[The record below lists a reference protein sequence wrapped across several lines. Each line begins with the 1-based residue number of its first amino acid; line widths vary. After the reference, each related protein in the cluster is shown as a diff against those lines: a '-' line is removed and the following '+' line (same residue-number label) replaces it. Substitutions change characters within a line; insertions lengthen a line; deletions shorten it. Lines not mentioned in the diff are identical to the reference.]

1 MLYLQRFRF
10 GLKRLFLQP
19 ALSVPMVLSLG
30 LTLAA
35 VLTVLSVYY
44 TLMIRP
50 LPQIQAPEQLSVR
63 NVKVDFGATSV
74 NLLNQSIFAH
84 FKQHLRSYGQWGFV
98 IAVPNERVQT
108 SQQEHHQL
116 MRLDASAGVP
126 ELLGTQ
132 LLLGDSSTVADQNS
146 GVWISESVWQQLY
159 QRDAEVIGQIL
170 SYDGKAHKIAG
181 VYKDVLAIPTSPE
194 PVALQF
200 WHFFD
205 DTQQKSNGQVDF
217 GSSGVTIF
225 RGQKQPD
232 EATIQ
237 QWLQQFRQDAP
248 ELAKLSIVSSQ
259 RDYRS
264 EILGDRVKLIWLL
277 LAVTL
282 TLLLIAALNLT
293 NLLLAHYQSRSQEFA
308 VQVLTGCSVFRLKL
322 LVAVENLSLVVPSVI
337 LGVLA
342 SMWLV
347 KSLPFLAGDSLPL
360 LHTIRLD
367 IEVFAV
373 LFLLVALLLVLF
385 SWPLPIPAQLASA
398 LSASG
403 KGQTKQQNTVLVNVL
418 FISQLTLSTIII
430 CGSVLLAYQGYRHIY
445 TGYGFELVNSYMI
458 DTNTKVES
466 GSVALSPEEMQASK
480 QHYQQRNE
488 LLQQKIR
495 QRWPEAIVMNSRQQ
509 PVDSG
514 YVIRTMTYDQHNTPM
529 TSAVSRV
536 DSQYFAAYGIP
547 LLHGRTFTAED
558 TEQAI
563 IIDLTLARQLSA
575 EDPAQLIGRRQGTE
589 HIVGIVA
596 PVKNLSGLP
605 MLYMNSKPLF
615 AEPQLLVVVLPDG
628 QYLTATEVQQ
638 ALGELAAE
646 YPELKVES
654 MHQHWLKT
662 TRQDRINFYLIS
674 AIAATALLLAL
685 LGIAGMSQQQSG
697 RKGYEIAVRM
707 ATGASQ
713 RQLLWFAGRHSSLI
727 LIVGIILGSTL
738 TLLIFNYLSGY
749 FSLFKVMNWQA
760 LLLLEIVFMAVALVA
775 MLWPCWQI
783 VRKDPIQTLR
793 NQ

>member
-1 MLYLQRFRF
+1 MLYWQRFRF

-19 ALSVPMVLSLG
+19 ALSVPVVLSLG

-63 NVKVDFGATSV
+63 NLKVDFGATSV

-98 IAVPNERVQT
+98 SAVTNEKVQT
-108 SQQEHHQL
+108 SQQEHQL
-116 MRLDASAGVP
+116 TRLDASAGVP
-126 ELLGTQ
+126 ELLGAQ
-132 LLLGDSSTVADQNS
+132 LLLGSSSTAADQNS

-159 QRDAEVIGQIL
+159 QRDAEVIGQTL
-170 SYDGKAHKIAG
+170 SYKGKAHKIAG

-194 PVALQF
+194 PAALQF

-205 DTQQKSNGQVDF
+205 DTKQKSSGQVNF

-237 QWLQQFRQDAP
+237 QWLQQFLQDAP
-248 ELAKLSIVSSQ
+248 ELSKLSIVSSQ
-259 RDYRS
+259 RDYRA
-264 EILGDRVKLIWLL
+264 EILGDKVKLIWLL

-308 VQVLTGCSVFRLKL
+308 VQMLTGCSVFRLKL
-322 LVAVENLSLVVPSVI
+322 LVAVENLSLVLPSVI
-337 LGVLA
+337 LGVLT
-342 SMWLV
+342 SLWLV

-367 IEVFAV
+367 AEVLAV
-373 LFLLVALLLVLF
+373 HCLLAILLLVLF

-403 KGQTKQQNTVLVNVL
+403 KGQTKQQNSVLVNVL

-458 DTNTKVES
+458 DTNTKGDS
-466 GSVALSPEEMQASK
+466 GLVALPPEEMRASML
-480 QHYQQRNE
+480 HYQQRNE
-488 LLQQKIR
+488 LLQQKVR

-509 PVDSG
+509 PVDSR
-514 YVIRTMTYDQHNTPM
+514 YTIRTMTDEQHNTPM
-529 TSAVSRV
+529 TFAVSRV

-558 TEQAI
+558 SEQAI

-575 EDPAQLIGRRQGTE
+575 EDPAQLIGRRQGIE

-605 MLYMNSKPLF
+605 MWYVNSKPLF
-615 AEPQLLVVVLPDG
+615 TERQLLVVVLPEG
-628 QYLTATEVQQ
+628 QSLTAAEVQQ
-638 ALGELAAE
+638 TFGEFAAE

-654 MHQHWLKT
+654 MQQHWLNT

-685 LGIAGMSQQQSG
+685 LGIAGMSQQQSR
-697 RKGYEIAVRM
+697 RKRYEIAVRM

-713 RQLLWFAGRHSSLI
+713 RQLLWFAGRHSGLI
-727 LIVGIILGSTL
+727 LLLGIMFGSAL
-738 TLLIFNYLSGY
+738 TLLIFNYISGY

-760 LLLLEIVFMAVALVA
+760 LLLLEMVFAAVALVA
-775 MLWPCWQI
+775 MLWPCWQV
-783 VRKDPIQTLR
+783 VRHDPIQTLR